1 MWRFLNSLTA
11 IISSAKVSAIFFAYS
26 LKTNIVDDRE
36 TNNWTNEKCRT
47 NDACGCWWERA
58 RARTREWIYWI
69 KLCMRWSHSALFV
82 FVNVFHLVFLGWL
95 FGLTGSATIIRLL
108 VRKIT
113 ETNQTKIKS
122 VLPFEERTNEMK
134 MSLLWDFGCFFN
146 ANLFRRSVEFVKCS
160 VQKILLHTQYTRSF
174 VPLCAHFGMTTKWSS
189 TIHRYDDFKSNAV
202 HFMLLLIL
210 CCCARPQ
217 TRLAMVTRALAT
229 HNTNENSFVVR
240 LSCEY
245 RWIT

>member
-1 MWRFLNSLTA
+1 ML
-11 IISSAKVSAIFFAYS
+11 
-26 LKTNIVDDRE
+26 
-36 TNNWTNEKCRT
+36 KCRLYFSLIHSKQILST
-47 NDACGCWWERA
+47 TEKRTIERTKNVERMTLVVAGESA

-134 MSLLWDFGCFFN
+134 MSLLWDFGCF
-146 ANLFRRSVEFVKCS
+146 LMQIYSVVLWNS
-160 VQKILLHTQYTRSF
+160 WNVQCKKYS
-174 VPLCAHFGMTTKWSS
+174 C
-189 TIHRYDDFKSNAV
+189 
-202 HFMLLLIL
+202 
-210 CCCARPQ
+210 
-217 TRLAMVTRALAT
+217 T
-229 HNTNENSFVVR
+229 HNTLVR
-240 LSCEY
+240 LCHCELILA
-245 RWIT
+245 RLRNEVRQSIDTMISNRMQFILCFC